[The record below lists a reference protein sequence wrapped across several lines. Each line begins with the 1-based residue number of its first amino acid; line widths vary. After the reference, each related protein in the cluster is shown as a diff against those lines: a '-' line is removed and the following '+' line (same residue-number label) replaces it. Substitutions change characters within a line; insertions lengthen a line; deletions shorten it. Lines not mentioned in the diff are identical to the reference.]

1 MVCEWP
7 DPSHAD
13 GAPVVVL
20 GGNGFLGRRTCERF
34 VAAGVPVI
42 SVSRRPATIPD
53 TRSIAIDLASSEHS
67 RIMGMLTA
75 MRPAAI
81 VNAAGAVWAVT
92 EEDLH
97 HCNVTLVERLVEAV
111 AALPWRPR
119 LVQLGSV
126 HEYGA
131 VAEDQPIRE
140 DTEPRPLSPYGRTKL
155 QGTQVVLT
163 ATEAGDVDATVLR
176 LANVSGPGTPRHSL
190 LGLVGS
196 QLAAAYHERR
206 TAVLK
211 LAPLKDRRD
220 FIDVRDVTDAIYMS
234 TYASRPGPVLN
245 IGRGEAVSVRWL
257 VQELITASGVT
268 AVLDEQPD
276 RPAGVAGGKSI
287 GFQQA
292 DITAAAQTIGWRP
305 RRALGESLAAL
316 WAHARDYDESRAAA

>member
-7 DPSHAD
+7 DPTHAD

-20 GGNGFLGRRTCERF
+20 GGNGFLGRRICERF
-34 VAAGVPVI
+34 VAADVPVI

-53 TRSIAIDLASSEHS
+53 TRSIAIDLASSEHA
-67 RIMGMLTA
+67 RIVGMLTA

-81 VNAAGAVWAVT
+81 INAAGAVWAVT
-92 EEDLH
+92 EDDLH
-97 HCNVTLVERLVEAV
+97 HSNVTLVERLVEAV

-131 VAEDQPIRE
+131 VAEGQLIRE
-140 DTEPRPLSPYGRTKL
+140 DIEPRPLSPYGRTKL
-155 QGTQVVLT
+155 QGTRVVLK
-163 ATEAGDVDATVLR
+163 AIEAGDIDATVLR
-176 LANVSGPGTPRHSL
+176 LANVSGAGTPRHSL

-196 QLAAAYHERR
+196 QLAEAYRERR
-206 TAVLK
+206 TAVLR

-220 FIDVRDVTDAIYMS
+220 FIDVRDVTDAIFAAA
-234 TYASRPGPVLN
+234 YAPAPGPVLN

-257 VQELITASGVT
+257 VEELITAS
-268 AVLDEQPD
+268 AVPAELDEQPD
-276 RPAGVAGGKSI
+276 RPAGIAGGKSI
-287 GFQQA
+287 SFQQA
-292 DITAAAQTIGWRP
+292 DITAATQTIGWQP

-316 WAHARDYDESRAAA
+316 WAHARDHDESEAAA